1 MWDLA
6 VREGR
11 YALSDS
17 LFRQKFGAATPLG
30 HRAMLA
36 LVRHDSSS
44 LVRLLDDA
52 GKSDYEKS
60 VFAAQWISLYL
71 HDFATA
77 ERFARLGLESGRPV
91 VRDSSR
97 RQLAWLALAQGR
109 WATARQRFAAVEG
122 GAAGTGQLRALSAT
136 LPFLL
141 VPRDDIEAI
150 LTDIERWDPRG
161 EPAGVGLEPATILGP
176 HLRLYLLGLLSSR
189 LGREA
194 EALEH
199 AGSLDK
205 LAAPGE
211 FMPLVRDL
219 AGTVRA
225 DVAWRRHQM
234 AEALRILDSIQG
246 EIPFDLLSAPFF
258 SLPFFSEEHARYLRA
273 EVLYALG
280 RDREALR
287 WWETAFVGTPAELV
301 YLAPSHLRQA
311 QLYERL
317 GDREKAA
324 AHYGQFIR
332 LWKECDPGLRHLV
345 DEARARLTQL
355 VGEPSARPG
364 PDRPR
369 RTPSH

>member
-122 GAAGTGQLRALSAT
+122 G
-136 LPFLL
+136 
-141 VPRDDIEAI
+141 
-150 LTDIERWDPRG
+150 
-161 EPAGVGLEPATILGP
+161 
-176 HLRLYLLGLLSSR
+176 
-189 LGREA
+189 
-194 EALEH
+194 
-199 AGSLDK
+199 
-205 LAAPGE
+205 
-211 FMPLVRDL
+211 
-219 AGTVRA
+219 
-225 DVAWRRHQM
+225 
-234 AEALRILDSIQG
+234 
-246 EIPFDLLSAPFF
+246 
-258 SLPFFSEEHARYLRA
+258 
-273 EVLYALG
+273 
-280 RDREALR
+280 
-287 WWETAFVGTPAELV
+287 
-301 YLAPSHLRQA
+301 
-311 QLYERL
+311 
-317 GDREKAA
+317 
-324 AHYGQFIR
+324 
-332 LWKECDPGLRHLV
+332 
-345 DEARARLTQL
+345 
-355 VGEPSARPG
+355 
-364 PDRPR
+364 
-369 RTPSH
+369 